1 MPRAAARSLRARGA
15 CLGARRR
22 PRVCFI
28 RSAIA
33 GVPRIAWAAQVWA
46 PAAAHGALGSAWLDL
61 AWPGP
66 TRLDRLHGLTT
77 ASGALRGRP
86 QATFRV
92 TPLPTGPRLDRP
104 GTANWL
110 AGRSPPRPEPT
121 VRVCGTP
128 RERLPHARRAAGP
141 SPPTSTT
148 AQGPG
153 FGWAPA
159 TASGYKTCLRADPHH
174 RSPITNCNSSAANA
188 ERMNSEIWG
197 GAFAY

>member
-1 MPRAAARSLRARGA
+1 MPWAAARSLRARGA

-33 GVPRIAWAAQVWA
+33 GAPRTAWAAQVWA

-104 GTANWL
+104 ETANRL

-121 VRVCGTP
+121 VRVDVTP
-128 RERLPHARRAAGP
+128 RERLPHARTTGRGP
-141 SPPTSTT
+141 VTSDVDYRT
-148 AQGPG
+148 
-153 FGWAPA
+153 
-159 TASGYKTCLRADPHH
+159 
-174 RSPITNCNSSAANA
+174 RSPLRPGAGHRVGIQNLPAGRPLPLTANKYKYA
-188 ERMNSEIWG
+188 G
-197 GAFAY
+197 